1 MKNLGLFT
9 TLKAKEG
16 KGLEVLNFIKE
27 AVNLA
32 RKEEKT
38 ITWYSFRID
47 SSTFGIFDTFENE
60 SGRDAHLSGKIAS
73 ELMSRASEL
82 LSEPPTI
89 KKVEIL
95 SAV

>member
-1 MKNLGLFT
+1 MKNLGLLA

-16 KGLEVLNFIKE
+16 KEMEVLNFIRE

-60 SGRDAHLSGKIAS
+60 FGRDAHLNGKIAS
-73 ELMSRASEL
+73 ELMSKASEL
-82 LSEPPTI
+82 LSEPPVI